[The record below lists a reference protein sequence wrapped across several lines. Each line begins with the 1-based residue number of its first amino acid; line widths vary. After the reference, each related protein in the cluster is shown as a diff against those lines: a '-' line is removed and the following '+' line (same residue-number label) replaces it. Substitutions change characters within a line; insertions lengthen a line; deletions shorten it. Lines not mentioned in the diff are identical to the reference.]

1 MKDADPFV
9 ATLDYVFCSPG
20 DWAVT
25 GVKATRKFADVDATK
40 PYPTEDQPS
49 DHCMIAADLEMKR

>member
-25 GVKATRKFADVDATK
+25 GVKPTKAFADVDSTK
-40 PYPTEDQPS
+40 PYPTADQPS